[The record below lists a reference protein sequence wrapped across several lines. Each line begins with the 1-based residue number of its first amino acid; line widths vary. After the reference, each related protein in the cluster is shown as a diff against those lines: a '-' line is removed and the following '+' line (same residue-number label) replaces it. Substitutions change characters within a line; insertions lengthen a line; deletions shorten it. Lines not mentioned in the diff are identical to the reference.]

1 LVAGTILT
9 LGTLNLTTHDHVDAW
24 VKSTWFPDLPDAD
37 RQHMLSLYP
46 EDVTAGSPFDTGYF
60 NRLTPQ
66 NKRISALIGSVPFLS
81 PSLVLVTDEDMQ

>member
-1 LVAGTILT
+1 
-9 LGTLNLTTHDHVDAW
+9 
-24 VKSTWFPDLPDAD
+24 
-37 RQHMLSLYP
+37 MLSLYP